1 MKFNQMWLIKVV
13 NKILNKSQLMI
24 LKSLRNNPNITLAG
38 LSRES
43 GFGHTTIQ
51 NNLNKLQ
58 NLGIIKRIG

>member
-13 NKILNKSQLMI
+13 NKKLNKSQLMI

-43 GFGHTTIQ
+43 GFGHTIIQ